1 MKELSTDLTRD
12 RLGARLAETLGL
24 GAADVAATIG
34 HLIRTEQSG
43 KDCHG
48 LRRVHYLLTSGV
60 LFVIGLVGFLT
71 RRNMIVMFLCTELMF
86 QAAAIA
92 MIAFGRFHMDVSGQ
106 VFVIFILTVAAA
118 EAALALGLV
127 VLLFRRR
134 ETLSAEAWSEL
145 RE

>member
-1 MKELSTDLTRD
+1 MLMS
-12 RLGARLAETLGL
+12 LAQ
-24 GAADVAATIG
+24 AAPFGEIQLA
-34 HLIRTEQSG
+34 
-43 KDCHG
+43 
-48 LRRVHYLLTSGV
+48 HYLVVSAI
-60 LFVIGLVGFLT
+60 LFCIGVIGFLS

-92 MIAFGRFHMDVSGQ
+92 MIAFGRFHLDVSGQ

-127 VLLFRRR
+127 VLLYRRR

>member
-1 MKELSTDLTRD
+1 MLAAAELFTSLSLT
-12 RLGARLAETLGL
+12 
-24 GAADVAATIG
+24 
-34 HLIRTEQSG
+34 
-43 KDCHG
+43 
-48 LRRVHYLLTSGV
+48 HYLLTSAA

-86 QAAAIA
+86 QGAAIA
-92 MIAFGRFHMDVSGQ
+92 MIAFGRFHFDVSGQ

-127 VLLFRRR
+127 VLLYRRR
-134 ETLSAEAWSEL
+134 ETLNAEVWSEL